1 MNDTLDVHASGQS
14 LAGYQLS
21 IDTVCDLLADK
32 QRRLLLQYL
41 YQQTQLCQVEELGD
55 HLLTKY
61 TEEDSSQSNSERQR
75 ITLSLHHIHLPKLAD
90 ASLVTWDSDDG
101 TVSLTERGELVVSE
115 LMQCL
120 STVSDP
126 E

>member
-14 LAGYQLS
+14 LAGHQLS

-41 YQQTQLCQVEELGD
+41 HQQTQLCQVEELGD

-61 TEEDSSQSNSERQR
+61 TQEDGSQSNSERQR
-75 ITLSLHHIHLPKLAD
+75 ITIALHHVHLPKLAD
-90 ASLVTWDSDDG
+90 ANLVTWDSHNE

-115 LMQCL
+115 LLQCL
-120 STVSDP
+120 STVTRS